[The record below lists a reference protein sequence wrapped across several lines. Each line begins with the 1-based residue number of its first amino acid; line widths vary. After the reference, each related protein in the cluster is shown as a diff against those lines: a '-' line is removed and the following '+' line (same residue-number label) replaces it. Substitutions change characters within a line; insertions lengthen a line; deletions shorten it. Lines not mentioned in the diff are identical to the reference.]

1 MRVFYAVNFP
11 DYVKE
16 ALFESLPEIQKHTL
30 KGSFT
35 EKENFHVTLAFVGEC
50 EADRT
55 KDLIEAANKA
65 AAKSS
70 LPPIKVTVSG
80 LFTFA
85 RSGEEL
91 LWAGV
96 TTEPENILYKINKA
110 VIGELETIGIKIKD
124 GDKKFTP
131 HVTMARKVEFWRISG
146 KDVQQIKFLPV
157 SFTVNSITLMES
169 LQEVKLYGEKKYTK
183 IKYKPVYE
191 CKF

>member
-11 DYVKE
+11 DYIKE
-16 ALFESLPEIQKHTL
+16 ALDGSLGEIQKHTL

-35 EKENFHVTLAFVGEC
+35 EKENFHVTLVFVGEC
-50 EADRT
+50 EAAMT
-55 KDLIEAANKA
+55 EVLIEAADSAVAKLSPPQIKA
-65 AAKSS
+65 K
-70 LPPIKVTVSG
+70 IEG
-80 LFTFA
+80 LATFA

-96 TTEPENILYKINKA
+96 SAEPENILYKINKA
-110 VIGELETIGIKIKD
+110 LIGELEAAGIKIKD

-146 KDVQQIKFLPV
+146 KDVRQIKFPALN
-157 SFTVNSITLMES
+157 FTVNSITLMES
-169 LQEVKLYGEKKYTK
+169 LQEVKLYGDKKYTK
-183 IKYKPVYE
+183 VTYRPIYE